1 MQQKRAKLRD
11 IQIPKPVSLIRR
23 DECLNNVELFLTT
36 YFSNVFYEP
45 FTEDRRTMMNDI
57 VAAAIYGGDQAIAG
71 PRGEGKTRL
80 ALYVALFLMISGRSV
95 FPVVIGKSQSKAQ
108 NELKTIKEKLQQT
121 KLFVDDF
128 PEIGVPFKQV
138 GGWSSRARMQTVNG
152 QHTNI
157 ELAADHLIF
166 PTIDGLDW
174 DSCAKGQII
183 ASMGVDGP
191 IRGMNYRDQRPTI
204 AIIDDME
211 DRESAHSDTLIEKN
225 EDILEKDIA
234 GLGASSERIS
244 RVMLCTIQNRKCIAY
259 KYTDPKLKPSW
270 RGKRFRKMVKPPE
283 RMDLVEKYIEMRK
296 TRSINDPDARE
307 AFRFWRDNQED
318 IERGHV
324 ISNPYSYSN
333 KIHAD
338 GDPIE
343 LSACH
348 SYYNRVADTS
358 ANDVATEIDNDPPAE
373 VGPQG
378 SGLTAEMV
386 SSRKSGLQ
394 RGIVPF
400 QASCLTC
407 GIDLGKYNIHWVVTA
422 WLHGGTG
429 VVVDYGI
436 HKVHGTNVDQN
447 ATEQIE
453 PKIYDALL
461 DLHDRL
467 KNRNYTDTAGVIRY
481 LDCVMIDSG
490 TYTNAPYE
498 FCRQVGGVWHPSK
511 GLPSYKPKKTVE
523 GQRIASSHLHA
534 ERLPTENLWLYEL
547 DTDYWKTFVQEHF
560 LVPTFDSENNLRRG
574 SLSLYELIEGRTHS
588 IYSSQIVSEEK
599 QHEFVDGKGMK
610 EFWYVHSEQNHFL
623 DATSYASAGSEVC
636 GIKLFGAPEIELQA
650 RQVTAETQ
658 KRPQA
663 PAARQHGRS
672 NIRREPGGWMNR
684 VRRR

>member
-11 IQIPKPVSLIRR
+11 IQIPKPVSLSRR
-23 DECLNNVELFLTT
+23 QECLENVELFLTT
-36 YFSNVFYEP
+36 YFPNVFYEP

-57 VAAAIYGGDQAIAG
+57 VAAAIYGGDQSIAG

-80 ALYVALFLMISGRSV
+80 ALYVALFLMISGKST

-121 KLFVDDF
+121 QLFIDDF

-152 QHTNI
+152 QHTNL

-166 PTIDGLDW
+166 PTILDLQW
-174 DSCAKGQII
+174 ESSARGQII

-191 IRGMNYRDQRPTI
+191 IRGMNYRDKRPTI

-211 DRESAHSDTLIEKN
+211 DREAAHSDPLIEKN

-270 RGKRFRKMVKPPE
+270 RGKRFRKMIKPPD

-296 TRSINDPDARE
+296 ARPITDPDARE
-307 AFRFWRDNQED
+307 AFRFWRDNKED
-318 IERGHV
+318 IERGHE
-324 ISNPYSYSN
+324 ISNPYSYSQ

-338 GDPIE
+338 GEPLE

-358 ANDVATEIDNDPPAE
+358 AQDVATEIDNDPPE
-373 VGPQG
+373 TVGPQG
-378 SGLTAEMV
+378 TGLTAELV
-386 SSRKSGLQ
+386 ASRKSGLQ

-400 QASCLTC
+400 QARCLTA
-407 GIDLGKYNIHWVVTA
+407 GFDLGKYNIHWVVTA
-422 WLHGGTG
+422 WLDGGTG

-436 HKVHGTNVDQN
+436 HKVHGTTVDKTQ
-447 ATEQIE
+447 TEEIE

-461 DLHDRL
+461 DLHHSL
-467 KNRNYTDTAGVIRY
+467 TGKNYTDTSGEIRR
-481 LDCVMIDSG
+481 LGCVMIDSG

-498 FCRQVGGVWHPSK
+498 FVRQVRGVWHPCK
-511 GLPSYKPKKTVE
+511 GIGNYKPRQSVE
-523 GQRIASSHLHA
+523 GKVIASSHLHA
-534 ERLPTENLWLYEL
+534 SKQATEDLWIYDL
-547 DTDYWKTFVQEHF
+547 DSSYWKKFVHEHY
-560 LVPTFDSENNLRRG
+560 LTPTFDTDNNLRRG
-574 SLSLYELIEGRTHS
+574 SLSLFELIENRTNS
-588 IYSSQIVSEEK
+588 VYTAQIVAEEFLSE
-599 QHEFVDGKGMK
+599 FIDGKGVK
-610 EFWYVHSEQNHFL
+610 EYWHVHSDQNHFL
-623 DATSYASAGSEVC
+623 DATAYACAGSEVC
-636 GIKLFGAPEIELQA
+636 GVKLFGTPEELQP
-650 RQVTAETQ
+650 RQVTEETK

-663 PAARQHGRS
+663 PEARQHGKS
-672 NIRREPGGWMNR
+672 NIRKTPGGWMNR